1 MDTAVQ
7 ITIGQLLGSTAFLL
21 LGIAIVQWLLSI
33 WIKSRLEQS
42 IRHEK
47 DKQLEEYKFSLSKR
61 DKVANIASF
70 FSLWIKYRGH
80 EKKWLE
86 EKELIEYYRELTKMS
101 FELAL
106 WVDDEVLL
114 KDVMKR
120 LKNEDGS
127 QDTIELLLKVRK
139 LISENKESTLGAED
153 ITLWP
158 VDTKFIENKE
168 K

>member
-1 MDTAVQ
+1 MEPIIQLTVTQ
-7 ITIGQLLGSTAFLL
+7 IFGGIMLFILG
-21 LGIAIVQWLLSI
+21 LGIIQWILSI

-42 IRHEK
+42 IRHEY
-47 DKQLEEYKFSLSKR
+47 DRQLEEYKFSLSKR

-70 FSLWIKYRGH
+70 FSLWIKYRGN
-80 EKKWLE
+80 ERAWLD

-106 WVDDEVLL
+106 WVDDENLL

-120 LKNEDGS
+120 LKNKDGS
-127 QDTIELLLKVRK
+127 QGTIELLLKVKK
-139 LISENKESTLGAED
+139 LISENKESSLKAED

-158 VDTKFIENKE
+158 ADTKFIERK
-168 K
+168 

>member
-1 MDTAVQ
+1 MDTIVQ
-7 ITIGQLLGSTAFLL
+7 LTIAQLLESTVLL
-21 LGIAIVQWLLSI
+21 ILGIGVIQWLLSI

-42 IRHEK
+42 IRHEY
-47 DKQLEEYKFSLSKR
+47 DRRLEEYKFSLSKR

-70 FSLWIKYRGH
+70 FSLWIKFRGN
-80 EKKWLE
+80 EKEWLE

-106 WVDDEVLL
+106 WIDDEVFLR
-114 KDVMKR
+114 DVMKR
-120 LKNEDGS
+120 FKNEDGS
-127 QDTIELLLKVRK
+127 QDTVDLLLKVRK
-139 LISENKESTLGAED
+139 LISENKESSLKAED

-158 VDTKFIENKE
+158 ADIKFIRDRK